1 MNLHVELDIFRG
13 PLDLLFYLV
22 RKHELEA
29 SEVPV
34 AAIIEQFL
42 DRVLAEEQLDVNL
55 VGEFIALA
63 SALMELK
70 SHQVLPSTEEVDQ
83 EPETARSQLVQH
95 LLQYKQYRDA
105 ASTLE
110 ERSRWWQQRYPRLS
124 VDLPPRGRNLA
135 EEPLH
140 EVELWDLVSAFARIV
155 REAESIQPSNIV
167 YDDTPIHVY
176 MSRIYTQ
183 LRQRGQLSLNEL
195 FSPGMHISQAV
206 GILLAVLELTSHR
219 YVMVEQN
226 ELFGQIWLIPC
237 RTAPEEVVEF
247 TPATT
252 ADTSAEIEQ

>member
-1 MNLHVELDIFRG
+1 MDFHVELDIFRG

-29 SEVPV
+29 TEVPV
-34 AAIIEQFL
+34 AAIVEQFL
-42 DRVLAEEQLDVNL
+42 DRLLAEEHLDVNL
-55 VGEFIALA
+55 VGEFITLA

-70 SHQVLPSTEEVDQ
+70 SHQVLPSTEEVEQ
-83 EPETARSQLVQH
+83 EPETDRNELVQH
-95 LLQYKQYRDA
+95 LLEYKQYREA

-110 ERSRWWQQRYPRLS
+110 ERSRLWQQRYPRLS

-155 REAESIQPSNIV
+155 READSIRPSSIV

-176 MSRIYTQ
+176 MARIYAQ
-183 LRQRGQLSLNEL
+183 LKQRGQLNLGDL
-195 FSPGMHISQAV
+195 FLPGMHISQAV

-219 YVMVEQN
+219 YVLVEQN
-226 ELFGQIWLIPC
+226 ELFGQIWLIPG
-237 RTAPEEVVEF
+237 RDAPDEVAPF
-247 TPATT
+247 APAT
-252 ADTSAEIEQ
+252 AAE